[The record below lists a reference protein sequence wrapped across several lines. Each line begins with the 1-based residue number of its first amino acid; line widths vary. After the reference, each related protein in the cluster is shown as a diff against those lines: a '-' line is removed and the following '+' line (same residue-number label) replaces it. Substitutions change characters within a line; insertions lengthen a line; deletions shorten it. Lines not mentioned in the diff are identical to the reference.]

1 MSAKKRKGGAAQ
13 NQNLRPIRQTPRR
26 QMVVAAAAIL
36 IAYVALRLPG
46 LSVPLDRDEGAFGYM
61 GQLINNGELPYRD
74 GVDHKPPVAFYI
86 NALALHFV
94 PPTPAGIHFFLLLY
108 NLLTLICIFYVGKT
122 YFQSLSAGLWC
133 AFAYAVFS
141 ASPAIQGFTASTEM
155 WMLLPLTLSLLLA
168 ILGAVKNRSF
178 LMLLS
183 GIAGA
188 AACWTK
194 QTAFTSVLF
203 VFLFI
208 CVAAFRRGRQ
218 PAHLRIA
225 APFRALTSWIVGA
238 TLFSG
243 LVMFYYY
250 FHGVLGEFI
259 YWSFLHSVSYASRST
274 FGDSLDFVV
283 PQLVEILRGDF
294 LILGVGV
301 VIAAWQFTQKQA
313 SAYFVLGFLFLSFLG
328 TIPGFGYRHYFAQ
341 LAPAVAIAGGY
352 GLYTLLNY
360 LPVPHRRS
368 AAIACSVAVLLVPII
383 MNSQYFLE
391 RDPDKISR
399 RYFGYDP
406 FPESRPV
413 ASYVA
418 GATAPADPILV
429 IGSEPQIPFYARR
442 RSSTS
447 FLMAYPLT
455 ASYPRYQEFQRA
467 VWNEIERTPP
477 KVIIKVANISYSF
490 LWDGI
495 ADLDIMRRLDHLIEA
510 DYAADRVMLVTGSEG
525 EWVEPGDSRLR
536 EGVPCIYVFRKKG

>member
-1 MSAKKRKGGAAQ
+1 LSAKKRKGGATQ
-13 NQNLRPIRQTPRR
+13 NQDPRPILQTPRR
-26 QMVVAAAAIL
+26 QIVVAAAAIL
-36 IAYVALRLPG
+36 IVYVALRLPG

-61 GQLINNGELPYRD
+61 GQLINSGELPYRD

-94 PPTPAGIHFFLLLY
+94 PPTPAGMHFFLLLY
-108 NLLTLICIFYVGKT
+108 NLLTLICVFYVGKT

-168 ILGAVKNRSF
+168 ILGAGKNRSF

-208 CVAAFRRGRQ
+208 CVAAFRHGQ
-218 PAHLRIA
+218 HPTHLHIA
-225 APFRALTSWIVGA
+225 APFRALAFWIVGA

-243 LVMFYYY
+243 FVMFYYY

-259 YWSFLHSVSYASRST
+259 YWSFLHNVSYAGHST
-274 FGDSLDFVV
+274 FGDSLDSVI

-313 SAYFVLGFLFLSFLG
+313 IAYFVLGFLFLSFLG

-352 GLYTLLNY
+352 GLYTLMNY
-360 LPVPHRRS
+360 LPAPHRRS
-368 AAIACSVAVLLVPII
+368 AAIACSVLVLLVPII

-391 RDPDKISR
+391 QDPDRISR
-399 RYFGYDP
+399 RYFGFDP
-406 FPESRPV
+406 FPESKAV

-418 GATAPADPILV
+418 GTTTPADPIFI
-429 IGSEPQIPFYARR
+429 IGSEPQILFYARR
-442 RSSTS
+442 RSSSS

-455 ASYPRYQEFQRA
+455 ASYPRYKEFQKT
-467 VWNEIERTPP
+467 VWDEIEKTPP
-477 KVIIKVANISYSF
+477 KLIIKVANIHYSF

-495 ADLDIMRRLDHLIEA
+495 ADLDIMRRLNHLIGE
-510 DYAADRVMLVTGSEG
+510 DYAVDRVMLVTGSEG

-536 EGVPCIYVFRKKG
+536 EGVPCIYVYRKKG